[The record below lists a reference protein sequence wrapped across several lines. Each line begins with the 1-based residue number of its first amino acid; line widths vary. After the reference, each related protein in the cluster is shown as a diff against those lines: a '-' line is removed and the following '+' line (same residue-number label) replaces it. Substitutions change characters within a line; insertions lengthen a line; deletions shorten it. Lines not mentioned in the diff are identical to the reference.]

1 MTYRTTFCYPEEWFQ
16 DSLSSGFISFML
28 WTLRKRAVPWRLTPP
43 ATGRTTAVF
52 SRVLGLIPVKI
63 CGHKDTARYVLSY
76 SNPFGLRPKNIA
88 PRKENFSENR
98 SYRTSPASII
108 LLFYLTWF
116 YVIFR

>member
-52 SRVLGLIPVKI
+52 SRVLGLILVKT
-63 CGHKDTARYVLSY
+63 CVHKDTARYGLSY
-76 SNPFGLRPKNIA
+76 SKPFGLRPKDIA
-88 PRKENFSENR
+88 PRKENFSEVDLIEPR
-98 SYRTSPASII
+98 LQVLYFFFI
-108 LLFYLTWF
+108 
-116 YVIFR
+116 